1 MQLTPVETQW
11 KKKKNQ
17 YRQGGSAEHVLGV
30 IMLVI

>member
-11 KKKKNQ
+11 KKKNQ